1 MKKSILFC
9 AAVMMAASINAT
21 EKTIDI
27 DLAKYTLAG
36 YQAEKATPTL
46 NAAGDELT
54 VAYDLGGWEGAGVE
68 FALDNLDVTNIGF
81 EYIGGAEATK
91 WTSFQVYLTDA
102 NGVRFISAAAD
113 LAISSWVSEWT
124 AKKYMPADE
133 LWGDAANPHT
143 PQAPY
148 TAIGF
153 LANPSEATAS
163 TFGIRNVKVY
173 VNDTETALQTP
184 AVSGGVTKTVESG
197 QVYILRDGLRYNTLG
212 AVVE

>member
-124 AKKYMPADE
+124 AKKYTF
-133 LWGDAANPHT
+133 LHDA
-143 PQAPY
+143 
-148 TAIGF
+148 
-153 LANPSEATAS
+153 
-163 TFGIRNVKVY
+163 R
-173 VNDTETALQTP
+173 
-184 AVSGGVTKTVESG
+184 
-197 QVYILRDGLRYNTLG
+197 RRTLG
-212 AVVE
+212 RCCQSAHSASPLHGYRFPC

>member
-133 LWGDAANPHT
+133 LWGDATNPHT

-173 VNDTETALQTP
+173 VNDTETALQTS
-184 AVSGGVTKTVESG
+184 AVSGGG
-197 QVYILRDGLRYNTLG
+197 
-212 AVVE
+212 

>member
-46 NAAGDELT
+46 NATGDELT

-81 EYIGGAEATK
+81 EYIGGAEATE

-102 NGVRFISAAAD
+102 NGVRFISKAAD
-113 LAISSWVSEWT
+113 LAISSWVSE
-124 AKKYMPADE
+124 
-133 LWGDAANPHT
+133 
-143 PQAPY
+143 
-148 TAIGF
+148 
-153 LANPSEATAS
+153 
-163 TFGIRNVKVY
+163 
-173 VNDTETALQTP
+173 
-184 AVSGGVTKTVESG
+184 
-197 QVYILRDGLRYNTLG
+197 
-212 AVVE
+212 

>member
-1 MKKSILFC
+1 M
-9 AAVMMAASINAT
+9 
-21 EKTIDI
+21 
-27 DLAKYTLAG
+27 
-36 YQAEKATPTL
+36 
-46 NAAGDELT
+46 
-54 VAYDLGGWEGAGVE
+54 E

-173 VNDTETALQTP
+173 VNDTETALQTS
-184 AVSGGVTKTVESG
+184 AVSGGGNED
-197 QVYILRDGLRYNTLG
+197 Y
-212 AVVE
+212 